1 MPKSD
6 LFISVIVPLG
16 SEEAGDAGSQG
27 ALAELQALLERE
39 YENFEIVLV
48 DDCLP
53 RDAAAAADAALSRLR
68 GARLVSLSRPMGL
81 EVAIQAG
88 LETAI
93 GDFMVTL
100 QVDRD
105 PIAEI
110 PRFVLKA
117 REGYDLVVG
126 VTRAEDDAA
135 LSRWMSRTFYALA
148 DRLLPTRIL
157 RGTTAFRVLSRQAV
171 NALERV
177 RSRDREFAVMAGNIG
192 YAVAQVEYQQRPY
205 RARAAER
212 KLSARLRRGTR
223 VLVQNSS
230 LLLRLVGVMGLI
242 GSALAGCYALYVVVV
257 NLMLARVMPGW
268 TTLSLVISGLFF
280 LLFLMAAILGEYLRR
295 ILDEIGERPLFFVK
309 GERVSPALV
318 RDAERRNVLD
328 EPVQR

>member
-6 LFISVIVPLG
+6 LFISVIVPLN
-16 SEEAGDAGSQG
+16 EDLDSQPT
-27 ALAELQALLERE
+27 LAELQALLERE

-53 RDAAAAADAALSRLR
+53 RDAAAAAEAMLARLR

-100 QVDRD
+100 QIDRD

-110 PRFVLKA
+110 PRFVAKA
-117 REGYDLVVG
+117 REGFDLVVG
-126 VTRAEDDAA
+126 VTAA
-135 LSRWMSRTFYALA
+135 DSDSAVSRGMSRAFYALA

-192 YAVAQVEYQQRPY
+192 YAVAQVDYKQRPY

-212 KLSARLRRGTR
+212 RLFARMSRGAR

-230 LLLRLVGVMGLI
+230 RLLRMVGVMGLI
-242 GSALAGCYALYVVVV
+242 GSGLAGSYALYVVIV
-257 NLMLARVMPGW
+257 NLVLARVMAGW
-268 TTLSLVISGLFF
+268 TTLSLVMSGLFF

-318 RDAERRNVLD
+318 REAERRNVLD
-328 EPVQR
+328 EPVQQ